1 MVVLNSGYFTLNSRR
16 CNSRKWRYSKNRSAH
31 KTNTIDIVNDFL
43 KIREKHFLLVKT
55 LFPFHITICNL
66 QTNTIKLLNNTIII
80 IQCISAWKSGMR
92 IFKFTLIDFFRQM
105 GHRQNCQSSQD
116 LSLQRIWAS
125 FKLSGVEFLIFSVF
139 ESPKPLS
146 FKTSLKSLQR
156 LAWQSHFL
164 DFRSV
169 HVNKRPADDKT
180 LKKQTY
186 HLAICII
193 ISTMQPK
200 FTKRRFSERLT
211 IPPTSLSASPV
222 EDESVRIVL
231 LTYLSICYNQWP
243 NKSC

>member
-1 MVVLNSGYFTLNSRR
+1 M
-16 CNSRKWRYSKNRSAH
+16 
-31 KTNTIDIVNDFL
+31 IFL

-92 IFKFTLIDFFRQM
+92 IFKFTLIDFFRQRDIARTVNPLRTWVSK
-105 GHRQNCQSSQD
+105 GFEPLLNSQELSFWFSQY
-116 LSLQRIWAS
+116 LSLQSLWVS
-125 FKLSGVEFLIFSVF
+125 
-139 ESPKPLS
+139 KPLS
-146 FKTSLKSLQR
+146 RVCKGWLDNHS
-156 LAWQSHFL
+156 L